1 MAAIARGRPR
11 PPAWRR
17 ALPENL
23 AAWSFVLPASLLV
36 LGLGFFPVIW
46 SFLLSTKSSNGF
58 GPEHSVGL
66 ANYRALAH
74 DPEWLAAG
82 RRPLPGTTRGPPG
95 GGPARG
101 GA

>member
-1 MAAIARGRPR
+1 VAAVARRRPR

-17 ALPENL
+17 ALPANL
-23 AAWSFVLPASLLV
+23 TGWSFVLPASALV

-58 GPEHSVGL
+58 GPERGVGL

-74 DPEWLAAG
+74 DQQ
-82 RRPLPGTTRGPPG
+82 
-95 GGPARG
+95 
-101 GA
+101 